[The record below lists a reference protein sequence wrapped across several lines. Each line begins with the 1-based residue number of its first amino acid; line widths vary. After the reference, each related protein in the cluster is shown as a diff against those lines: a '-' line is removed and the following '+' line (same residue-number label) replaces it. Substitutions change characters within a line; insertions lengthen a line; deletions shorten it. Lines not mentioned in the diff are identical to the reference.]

1 MYTAG
6 RNSAVGNRFK
16 MHDNT
21 HKHAAD
27 TWLDQI
33 GAQINAIDW
42 SQLVRSRHTLHCRM
56 LRNRATLMY
65 PANLW
70 HTDARAFEW
79 LQACAIANKMQ
90 LREASEG
97 EVPAKDFAP
106 QGVSTLGLHM
116 LLYPD
121 EPHNADPALQNGAPG
136 CDIAAVVR
144 LAQLARKQGRCT
156 SGASNALLQTT
167 ADDILIYSCKVVS
180 AASSRVLE
188 YYAGQHTQVVSY
200 SVCDEQY
207 VDVLLGG
214 GEASAALTDQL
225 SRMIGHRIELE
236 IFAES
241 GKPAIGLLRASY
253 SRPLANLPGHHSTQD
268 QAQAPAMALSPA

>member
-1 MYTAG
+1 
-6 RNSAVGNRFK
+6 
-16 MHDNT
+16 MHDNSHQ
-21 HKHAAD
+21 HKAD
-27 TWLDQI
+27 AWLDQI
-33 GAQINAIDW
+33 GEQINAIDW
-42 SQLVRSRHTLHCRM
+42 SQLVRSRYTLHCRM
-56 LRNRATLMY
+56 LRNRATLLY

-90 LREASEG
+90 LREASESEG
-97 EVPAKDFAP
+97 PAKDFAP

-116 LLYPD
+116 LLYPHD
-121 EPHNADPALQNGAPG
+121 PGHNADPALQNGAPG

-156 SGASNALLQTT
+156 SGSSNALLQTN
-167 ADDILIYSCKVVS
+167 ADDILIYSCNVVS

-188 YYAGQHTQVVSY
+188 YFAGQQTQVVSY

-214 GEASAALTDQL
+214 GEPSAALTHPI

-253 SRPLANLPGHHSTQD
+253 SRPLAILPNLQSSQN
-268 QAQAPAMALSPA
+268 QAPATALSPA